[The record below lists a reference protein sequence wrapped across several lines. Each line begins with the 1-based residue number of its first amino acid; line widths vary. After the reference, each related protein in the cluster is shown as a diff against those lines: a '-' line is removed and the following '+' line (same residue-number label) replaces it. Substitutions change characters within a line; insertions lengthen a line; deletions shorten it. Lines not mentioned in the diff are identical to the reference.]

1 MQSKVERYAVT
12 TDKDSGIT
20 NDANDYAIET
30 EDNPKYI
37 LELFQKVITVSLET
51 RKLVGEL
58 PKLGL

>member
-1 MQSKVERYAVT
+1 MERYAVT

-37 LELFQKVITVSLET
+37 LELFQRIITVSLET
-51 RKLVGEL
+51 RKMVGEI
-58 PKLGL
+58 PGLGL